1 MSTPLNFLQA
11 SVRADELVA
20 RQNIGIGTDSQSS
33 ELHIKASA
41 PEIRLEDRVG
51 AAASETATRIY
62 ANSGN
67 TYIQSGVNFTD
78 GSSSNIVFG
87 SMGNTTEFVNIGA
100 HGIETTGNL
109 FVNNLQFTQTQ
120 GLDQILNVSN
130 TTSNIMTLTNTSDY
144 ALNVAGGITL
154 GSNLAVNT
162 DDLFVDTQ
170 AGRVGIGSTQPTE
183 SLDIVGNLNLQKVSN
198 TATIK
203 LNSNVVT
210 EYTRSKKLIKYPRVA
225 MTANSSGG
233 YVASSSTSNQ
243 PPYKAFDNILF
254 SSYFEPVFNTNPYP
268 NADGA
273 YTGGTGTVYSTNGY
287 QGDYLQIQLPE
298 TIKLYSYSISN
309 RKGSSVAGRQP
320 KDAKIFASNDG
331 STWVDIHTHFDGGET
346 YDVTDGETRSFN
358 LSNVPETYY
367 KYYRLVVNSIIEG
380 GSSDT
385 PNISD
390 WSLFGTP
397 EYDPEAH
404 GTDVIMRS
412 VPNVPNTD
420 WLEVYWDAGNTSS
433 YSGSG
438 TTVNDLSGNGVTGT
452 ITGTNGFDSTYKAF
466 TFDGSGDY
474 IQGTTSIG
482 TGAVIH
488 TWSLWVKNLTP
499 TSTQYAY
506 ICGFGTAGSA
516 TMSGFMLR
524 NGDRLEFTAYGTYV
538 YYEDFPNTANTW
550 KHVVGVYRGGAWNS
564 ANCDIYI
571 DGRKVSVVGTSTTT
585 LNISGTTVNI
595 GSNPG
600 GGQPF
605 VGSIANSRLFNRAL
619 SADEVWHLY
628 AYQKD
633 YFNVSPDVVTFKS
646 GRLGIGTSEPRAVLD
661 VKGDTFSQ
669 KYNGGRSTFLAWD
682 YTGTKSTSFAQPA
695 SDSGG
700 TVESILDH
708 EFDVPSCYHEL
719 GTATLQAYVNV
730 DWRGEVPS
738 PWNFLFRLKVYYNDY
753 SSTYTL
759 DSSVAP
765 DSDNRGKGCGLPT
778 VSFHNNNDS
787 TLEAAS
793 VTSQFTLTN
802 CQVSNGSKIK
812 VELIGVY
819 ADVGGGAINLYTGR
833 SMGGANVLA
842 HEMAISSFFVALDV
856 V

>member
-20 RQNIGIGTDSQSS
+20 NQNIGIGTNSQAS

-51 AAASETATRIY
+51 AEASETATRIY
-62 ANSGN
+62 ADSGN

-109 FVNNLQFTQTQ
+109 FVNNLEFTQTQ

-130 TTSNIMTLTNTSDY
+130 TTSNIMTLTNTSDD

-210 EYTRSKKLIKYPRVA
+210 EYTRSKKSLIKYPRVA

-605 VGSIANSRLFNRAL
+605 VGSIANFRLFNRSL
-619 SADEVWHLY
+619 SADEVWQLY
-628 AYQKD
+628 AYQKE
-633 YFNVSPDVVTFKS
+633 YFDVSPDVVTFKG

-661 VKGDTFSQ
+661 VRGSIQ
-669 KYNGGRSTFLAWD
+669 ANGRPVWPVPTAHFYKASPGSANQTYYEDIVITGRVDLDSTYFESPGVIER
-682 YTGTKSTSFAQPA
+682 YVYSNSSNKTTENSS
-695 SDSGG
+695 SGG
-700 TVESILDH
+700 IIKFCLPGTYYVSSKICINKQSEH
-708 EFDVPSCYHEL
+708 NKAFEWRFYHL
-719 GTATLQAYVNV
+719 TALGGNFRVGSVTDGTASYG
-730 DWRGEVPS
+730 GEYPDTGV
-738 PWNFLFRLKVYYNDY
+738 
-753 SSTYTL
+753 
-759 DSSVAP
+759 VAP
-765 DSDNRGKGCGLPT
+765 TGYGRVWMVRVT
-778 VSFHNNNDS
+778 
-787 TLEAAS
+787 EAPAYGYS
-793 VTSQFTLTN
+793 WFQPSANSGTYFRFET
-802 CQVSNGSKIK
+802 
-812 VELIGVY
+812 Y
-819 ADVGGGAINLYTGR
+819 GGIP
-833 SMGGANVLA
+833 MA
-842 HEMAISSFFVALDV
+842 HIDIFYLG
-856 V
+856 

>member
-1 MSTPLNFLQA
+1 MGAYQDDDN
-11 SVRADELVA
+11 
-20 RQNIGIGTDSQSS
+20 GQS
-33 ELHIKASA
+33 
-41 PEIRLEDRVG
+41 
-51 AAASETATRIY
+51 
-62 ANSGN
+62 NSGSA
-67 TYIQSGVNFTD
+67 YIFNAERALYIPRDITVSGNVGVGT
-78 GSSSNIVFG
+78 
-87 SMGNTTEFVNIGA
+87 
-100 HGIETTGNL
+100 IE
-109 FVNNLQFTQTQ
+109 
-120 GLDQILNVSN
+120 
-130 TTSNIMTLTNTSDY
+130 
-144 ALNVAGGITL
+144 
-154 GSNLAVNT
+154 
-162 DDLFVDTQ
+162 
-170 AGRVGIGSTQPTE
+170 PTE

-198 TATIK
+198 TASIK

-210 EYTRSKKLIKYPRVA
+210 EFVRSKKLIKYPRVA
-225 MTANSSGG
+225 MTQNDESSTTG
-233 YVASSSTSNQ
+233 YVASASSVYGDDSTYAYNSFVNTVGNHWLSSSNS
-243 PPYKAFDNILF
+243 FDGA
-254 SSYFEPVFNTNPYP
+254 PDVFN
-268 NADGA
+268 G
-273 YTGGTGTVYSTNGY
+273 VNGPWIS
-287 QGDYLQIQLPE
+287 IQLPDA
-298 TIKLYSYSISN
+298 IKLEYLEFYVRN
-309 RKGSSVAGRQP
+309 GSANQLVTAGNVY
-320 KDAKIFASNDG
+320 ASNDG
-331 STWVDIHTHFDGGET
+331 SNWYSIGSLDNLGTYTTYLPARVNFTHTT
-346 YDVTDGETRSFN
+346 LYDRYLLHITSFVTNYASMER
-358 LSNVPETYY
+358 LSLY
-367 KYYRLVVNSIIEG
+367 
-380 GSSDT
+380 
-385 PNISD
+385 
-390 WSLFGTP
+390 GTP